1 VTTQDERAG
10 GAAASSA
17 RRVEVRA
24 RCRYQLQALI
34 VLAALGCTASGAQE
48 PGTKP
53 GSLKPAAPLSA
64 PKSAPPSAAEAPR
77 AAEPAPAEPALPAPV
92 RVTNPRVA
100 EALRYDP
107 ADPLANLETA
117 DALDRPA
124 RAKKKLNPPKR
135 GCAIVDEPRPVWPET
150 GIANLAAVGDEFV
163 VAGYATRGEEERL
176 FVVRVT
182 AAGKLEPLATETLK
196 VRHPMKRVAG
206 PGLAVDASQGITV
219 AYTDGRGKLFVQ
231 RLRGASRGAAASVEL
246 GDGVDTRFSPAVAYA
261 KRGALIAYTVGSTPM
276 RSTLVR
282 LDTQNRVISTH
293 DITPAAMG
301 AAAPAFVA
309 GASPPMLVTADARSG
324 MSPIARVTLDA
335 EGNPSVPEVAVPVG
349 MMSQPPELA
358 AAQSGAGTYVGYA
371 GVGSAATSAVGLVRV
386 LPKVGTPEP
395 LVKGTAYGALHL
407 DAAASRQAVFFA
419 MDAPTTTGKA
429 PQHEIQVIR
438 VDAQGAGP
446 ALRIAAASGDAT
458 HAAIARAADAS
469 IGVVFSAQDGVYFAR
484 LACVE

>member
-1 VTTQDERAG
+1 M
-10 GAAASSA
+10 
-17 RRVEVRA
+17 
-24 RCRYQLQALI
+24 
-34 VLAALGCTASGAQE
+34 LAAVGCSAPSGEDARKTRPILLAQTA
-48 PGTKP
+48 PV
-53 GSLKPAAPLSA
+53 
-64 PKSAPPSAAEAPR
+64 PKSAPLAATPVPKAP
-77 AAEPAPAEPALPAPV
+77 EPAAAPALPDAV

-117 DALDRPA
+117 DALDRQA
-124 RAKKKLNPPKR
+124 RHKKKLDPPKR
-135 GCAIVDEPRPVWPET
+135 GCAVTDEPRPVWPET
-150 GIANLAAVGDEFV
+150 GIANVAAMDDEFV
-163 VAGYATRGEEERL
+163 IAGYATRGEEERL

-182 AAGKLEPLATETLK
+182 AAGKFEPLATETLK
-196 VRHPMKRVAG
+196 VRHTAKRVAG
-206 PGLAVDASQGITV
+206 PGLAADAAQGITV
-219 AYTDGRGKLFVQ
+219 AYTDGRGKLLVQ
-231 RLRGASRGAAASVEL
+231 RLRGTYGAAAALSL

-282 LDTQNRVISTH
+282 LDPQNRVISTH

-309 GASPPMLVTADARSG
+309 GASPPMIVTADARSG

-335 EGNPSVPEVAVPVG
+335 EGNPSTPEVAVPVG

-395 LVKGTAYGALHL
+395 IVKGTAYGALHL
-407 DAAASRQAVFFA
+407 DAAASKQAVYFA
-419 MDAPTTTGKA
+419 MDAPTSAGKA

-446 ALRIAAASGDAT
+446 SLRIAATSGDAT
-458 HAAIARAADAS
+458 HAAIARAKDGS
-469 IGVVFSAQDGVYFAR
+469 IGVVFSAQDGVYFTK
-484 LACVE
+484 LTCVE